1 MNIGFTGHR
10 NKLTDPTELRQ
21 LETDYP
27 GAVWIHGG
35 AQGFDTQVHTVAL
48 DLGKVVGE
56 TLIVI
61 RPNYKAYPRY
71 VAPIVRNRE
80 IVECSDLLVACWDG
94 REEGGTHQCKGYAED
109 RGVPVKFVSVKEMA
123 CFTD

>member
-10 NKLTDPTELRQ
+10 NKLTAPAELRQ

-35 AQGFDTQVHTVAL
+35 AIGFDTQVNTIAL
-48 DLGKVVGE
+48 ELGKVLGE

-61 RPNYKAYPRY
+61 RPNYKKYPRY
-71 VAPIVRNRE
+71 AAPIIRNKE
-80 IVECSDLLVACWDG
+80 IVERSDMLVACWDG
-94 REEGGTHQCKGYAED
+94 REEGGTHQCKSYAEG
-109 RGVPVKFVSVKEMA
+109 REVPVKFVSVKEVG
-123 CFTD
+123 

>member
-10 NKLTDPTELRQ
+10 NRITDPAELRQ
-21 LETDYP
+21 LEQDYP
-27 GAVWIHGG
+27 NAVWIHGG

-48 DLGKVVGE
+48 ELGKREGV

-61 RPNYKAYPRY
+61 RPDYKKYPRY

-80 IVECSDLLVACWDG
+80 IVERSDLLVACWDG
-94 REEGGTHQCKGYAED
+94 RGEGGTRQCKSYAED
-109 RGVPVKFVSVKEMA
+109 RGVPVRFVSVKE
-123 CFTD
+123 TE

>member
-10 NKLTDPTELRQ
+10 NKLTDPAELRQ
-21 LETDYP
+21 LEVDYP

-35 AQGFDTQVHTVAL
+35 AIGFDTQVNEIAL
-48 DLGKVVGE
+48 ALGKVEGE

-71 VAPIVRNRE
+71 VAPIIRNKE
-80 IVECSDLLVACWDG
+80 IVERSDMLVACWDK
-94 REEGGTHQCKGYAED
+94 REEGGTHQCKSYAES
-109 RGVPVKFVSVKEMA
+109 REVPVKFVSIKEIE
-123 CFTD
+123 